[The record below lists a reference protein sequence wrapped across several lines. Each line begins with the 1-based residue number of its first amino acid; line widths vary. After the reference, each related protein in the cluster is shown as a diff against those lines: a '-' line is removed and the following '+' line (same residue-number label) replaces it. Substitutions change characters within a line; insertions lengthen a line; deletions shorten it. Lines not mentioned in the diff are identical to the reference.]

1 MQFFWGVLLA
11 DLQNH
16 EPTTALIARRP
27 RASALLSG
35 ALVLLGL
42 ALASFPEAHE
52 ERAPWSRALAR
63 LLAPLAAGGA
73 DLPRLGT
80 GLGLELVS
88 AGIVL
93 SPGVLQ
99 RALSGRHLLF
109 LGRMSFAVYLLHGP
123 LMRTTLAWMLYG
135 VHAPPPA
142 AAAAERL
149 AYPGGLALIAWQV
162 VWLPML
168 YGVASLWMAYVDPWC
183 EKMTNG
189 LVEYVKLEASE
200 KMPVLPR
207 YPPASEAAPEIRK

>member
-11 DLQNH
+11 DLQSH

-27 RASALLSG
+27 RASAVLSS

-42 ALASFPEAHE
+42 AIASFPESHAE
-52 ERAPWSRALAR
+52 WAGWSRALTR
-63 LLAPLAAGGA
+63 LLKALAADA
-73 DLPRLGT
+73 DANMPQLST

-99 RALSGRHLLF
+99 RALSSRYLLF

-123 LMRTTLAWMLYG
+123 LMKTTLAWMVYG
-135 VHAPPPA
+135 VRVPPDQIGLDGSTIVT
-142 AAAAERL
+142 RL
-149 AYPGGLALIAWQV
+149 TYPGHLALVAWQV

-168 YGVASLWMAYVDPWC
+168 YGIASLWMAYVDPWC
-183 EKMTNG
+183 ERMTNR
-189 LVEYVKLEASE
+189 LVEFVRLEASE
-200 KMPVLPR
+200 KLPVLPTR
-207 YPPASEAAPEIRK
+207 